1 MSNQNLHPVLVT
13 GATGYVGGRLVPRL
27 IDAGYPVRI
36 LVRDPERIRD
46 RSWANKVEICKA
58 DVTDYE
64 SLPDALSG
72 VETAYYLIHS
82 LAVGQDFFEA
92 EIKAAV
98 NFAKAAKEAGIK
110 HIIYLGQL
118 GQQDKKGNVSSYL
131 AARHQTGKALR
142 DSGIPVTEFRV
153 GVIVGSGSITFE
165 MIRYLTE
172 RWPFL
177 VCPLWAYTFGQPILI
192 TDVLEY
198 LVSALNLPTIENRIL
213 EIGGPDQ
220 LTFTEMLLGYSI
232 ERGLKRFMLPVRTM
246 TTKLSAYWTRMIT
259 PITVNVALPIIEMM
273 ESNAIVTDH
282 KAESLF
288 PDIRPLPYHQAVRR
302 AIARTDSNTVETS
315 WSDALVTSM
324 GKAGTPIILGDTE
337 GFFIERRERLV
348 TASPESCY
356 EAFTS
361 LGGETGWLYW
371 NWTWALRGWMDE
383 MVGGVG
389 LRRGRRHATDLHIGE
404 AVDFWRVEALEPNRL
419 MRLRAEMKVPGRAWL
434 ECQVKPVENGRS
446 LLQINA
452 LFEPKGVGGPLYW
465 YFFYIPHV
473 FIFTG
478 MARKIAER
486 AEAIEAQKTKTIK
499 ENPS

>member
-1 MSNQNLHPVLVT
+1 MNLQGKSSPVLVT

-27 IDAGYPVRI
+27 LEAGHPVRI
-36 LVRDPERIRD
+36 LVRDPVRVRD
-46 RSWANKVEICKA
+46 RAWADKVDIRKG
-58 DVTDYE
+58 DVLQYE
-64 SLPDALSG
+64 SLPDALAG
-72 VETAYYLIHS
+72 IDTAYYLIHN
-82 LAVGQDFFEA
+82 LAQSRDFFET
-92 EIKAAV
+92 EIKAAK
-98 NFAKAAKEAGIK
+98 NFAKAAREAGVK
-110 HIIYLGQL
+110 HIVYLGQL
-118 GQQDKKGNVSSYL
+118 GQQDEKQGATSYL
-131 AARHQTGKALR
+131 AARHQTGEMLR
-142 DSGIPVTEFRV
+142 ESGLPVTEFRV

-192 TDVLEY
+192 TDVLAY
-198 LVSALNLPTIENRIL
+198 LISTLDLPSMENRII

-232 ERGLKRFMLPVRTM
+232 ERGLTRFMLPVRTM
-246 TTKLSAYWTRMIT
+246 TTRLSAYWTRLIT

-273 ESNAIVTDH
+273 ESNAVVTDH
-282 KAESLF
+282 TAEMLF
-288 PDIRPLPYHQAVRR
+288 PQIHPLPYHQAVRR
-302 AIARTDSNTVETS
+302 AILRTDSNTVETS

-324 GKAGTPIILGDTE
+324 GKIGVPVILGDTE

-348 TASPESCY
+348 AASPESCY
-356 EAFTS
+356 QAFTS
-361 LGGETGWLYW
+361 LGGNNGWLYW
-371 NWTWALRGWMDE
+371 NWTWAFRGWMDE

-389 LRRGRRHATDLHIGE
+389 LRRGRRHATDLRVGE

-419 MRLRAEMKVPGRAWL
+419 MRLRAEMRVPGRAWL
-434 ECQVKPVENGRS
+434 ECQVKPMDKEKS

-452 LFEPKGVGGPLYW
+452 LFEPKGIGGPLYW
-465 YFFYIPHV
+465 YSFYIPHV

-486 AEAIEAQKTKTIK
+486 AESIEARKEK
-499 ENPS
+499 ENP